1 MNPSVKKTV
10 YAVFDIGKTNK
21 KLILFDEDQ
30 QIINEELH
38 ICTDVLDDDGYPCD
52 HLPRLTEWVQTHWK
66 QLRNHPHYTVKGV
79 NFTAYGASWVHLG
92 ADGQPML
99 PLYNYL
105 KPMPADLEA
114 RFYAELS
121 QSPEEFAADTCSP
134 RLGLL
139 NSGLQLY
146 WLKYAKPEQ
155 YARIHT
161 SLHLPNY
168 LSYLISG
175 EKFSDFTSIGCH
187 TALWNYKRGDY
198 HEWVYREGIDE
209 KLAPLTRDSIASVV
223 DGIMVGVGL
232 HDSTSAVM
240 PYLAEHDEPF
250 VLVSTGTWSVTI
262 NPFNSNPLTP
272 ELLRRDC
279 LSFMTPR
286 GEATRA
292 ARVFLGREHDYQV
305 ERIAAHFHVKPDFYR
320 SIVLARPYDEASAG
334 FRPACMAG
342 TGPFPDQPAE
352 DWNLGGFRTASD
364 AYQHLMHGLINILLE
379 SIHLVWQGEKTIFV
393 DGGFARNPLFM
404 QTLSWNFPK
413 AEIRTLEVPQA
424 TALGAL
430 VHLEQGEALKK
441 TQPLF
446 TDEDDMPLVVAP
458 SRTV

>member
-1 MNPSVKKTV
+1 MKKPIKKTV

-30 QIINEELH
+30 QIIDEEQH
-38 ICTDVLDDDGYPCD
+38 VCTDVLDDDGFVCD
-52 HLPRLTEWVQTHWK
+52 HLPRLTEWVLDHWH
-66 QLRNHPHYTVKGV
+66 QLRHHPHYSVKGV
-79 NFTAYGASWVHLG
+79 NFTAYGASFVHLG

-105 KPMPADLEA
+105 KPIPAEIEA
-114 RFYAELS
+114 KFYAELG
-121 QSPEEFAADTCSP
+121 QSKEEFAADTCSP
-134 RLGLL
+134 QLGML

-155 YARIHT
+155 YAQIHT

-175 EKFSDFTSIGCH
+175 EKFSDYTSMGCH
-187 TALWNYKRGDY
+187 TNLWDYKRGEY
-198 HEWVYREGIDE
+198 HEWVRREGIDE

-240 PYLAEHDEPF
+240 PYLAEHGEPF
-250 VLVSTGTWSVTI
+250 VLISTGTWSVTI
-262 NPFNSNPLTP
+262 NPFNSQPLTP

-292 ARVFLGREHDYQV
+292 ARVFLGREHDFQV

-320 SIVLARPYDEASAG
+320 SIVLARPYDETSADFKPG
-334 FRPACMAG
+334 CMAG
-342 TGPFPDQPAE
+342 TGPFPDEPAGE
-352 DWNLGGFRTASD
+352 WDLSGFRTASD
-364 AYQHLMHGLINILLE
+364 AYQHLMHGLIAILLE

-393 DGGFARNPLFM
+393 DGGFGHNAVYMNL
-404 QTLSWNFPK
+404 LAAAFP
-413 AEIRTLEVPQA
+413 AVEVWAASVAQA
-424 TALGAL
+424 SALGA
-430 VHLEQGEALKK
+430 ALAIHRAWN
-441 TQPLF
+441 PLSVPPNLI
-446 TDEDDMPLVVAP
+446 TLTRYAAPLSPVIV
-458 SRTV
+458 

>member
-1 MNPSVKKTV
+1 MKKGMKKSI

-21 KLILFDEDQ
+21 KLILFDEEQ
-30 QIINEELH
+30 QIIDEQLH
-38 ICTDVLDDDGYPCD
+38 VCTDVLDDDGFSCD
-52 HLPRLTEWVQTHWK
+52 HLPRLTEWVLKHWEE
-66 QLRNHPHYTVKGV
+66 LRRSPHYAVKGV
-79 NFTAYGASWVHLG
+79 NFTAYGASFVHLG
-92 ADGQPML
+92 ADGHPVA

-105 KPMPADLEA
+105 KPIPDEIQQQ
-114 RFYAELS
+114 FYAALG
-121 QSPEEFAADTCSP
+121 QSPDAFAADTCSP
-134 RLGLL
+134 QLGML

-146 WLKYAKPEQ
+146 WLKYAKPEL

-168 LSYLISG
+168 LSYLLTG
-175 EKFSDFTSIGCH
+175 EKFSDYTSVGCH
-187 TALWNYKRGDY
+187 TALWDY
-198 HEWVYREGIDE
+198 QRRQYHDWVRREGIDE
-209 KLAPLTRDSIASVV
+209 KLAPLTKDSIASVV

-240 PYLAEHDEPF
+240 PYLAENDDPF
-250 VLVSTGTWSVTI
+250 VLISTGTWSVTI
-262 NPFNSNPLTP
+262 NPFNSQPLTP

-292 ARVFLGREHDYQV
+292 SRVFLGREHDYQV
-305 ERIAAHFHVKPDFYR
+305 ERIATFFHVKPDFYR
-320 SIVLARPYDEASAG
+320 SIVLARPYDETSTT
-334 FRPACMAG
+334 FTPACMAG
-342 TGPFPDQPAE
+342 TGPFPDQPAA
-352 DWNLGGFRTASD
+352 DWDLSGFRTASD

-430 VHLEQGEALKK
+430 VHLEQGEAWKK
-441 TQPLF
+441 TQLLF
-446 TDEDDMPLVVAP
+446 T
-458 SRTV
+458 